1 MTHFVMGAKWEE
13 QVSRNIAISREASKR
28 YQAWKARQKR
38 TVTPREGTKK
48 YQALYK
54 KVKKEFD
61 KGGTI

>member
-13 QVSRNIAISREASKR
+13 RVLRHTEVAREASKR

-48 YQALYK
+48 YQSIYRQVLK
-54 KVKKEFD
+54 QFMKE
-61 KGGTI
+61 GTI